1 MAIAVRA
8 WRFLSTARSWDFLMR
23 RPMARHPPPSR
34 CSTLRS
40 MPWLTWKRD
49 TRGSGGAVQPAAKA
63 ATPAERGRA
72 GSALRTGGIAAAVS
86 GVVVFGTT
94 FFLQWLPLIDN
105 PVSSGL
111 GAAVGAFATGTV
123 LSFRGRR

>member
-1 MAIAVRA
+1 MVVMSGDDDIERLLAEIDGSMAG
-8 WRFLSTARSWDFLMR
+8 SSAR
-23 RPMARHPPPSR
+23 PAAG
-34 CSTLRS
+34 
-40 MPWLTWKRD
+40 
-49 TRGSGGAVQPAAKA
+49 GSGGAVQPAAKA

-111 GAAVGAFATGTV
+111 GAAFGAFATGAV